1 MPHRDRVT
9 ALVRA
14 RLGLHNR
21 PAFLYDAL
29 MSGDPPTESGPDDPF
44 EGLEGLGET
53 DGIEGLEGLGETDGI
68 EGLEGLGGISGLGGF
83 GETGGTGGLGDI
95 PVIGDLMRMLQ
106 GATPGASQAR
116 EVGRAI
122 ACGGTSEP
130 NIDPVERIAMEQLVR
145 VAELRVAD
153 ATGLQPARGAAL
165 RVEVVNRVGWSD
177 RTISDYGELFGALAQ
192 SISAGAGP
200 DSDDTPDDPMAAM
213 LTGLTRM
220 IGPTMLA
227 LTTGAMVGR
236 LAQYALGGYVLPVP
250 RPAGKP
256 MLIALPSVD
265 EFGREWSL
273 DADDLRLWVCLH
285 EAVYCAVFGVD
296 HVRST
301 VSGLL
306 LRHASAFD
314 NNPRR
319 IEELLGDFD
328 PVSAGPEAFADLQTM
343 LGSPDAILGAVRSR
357 EQEALLPK
365 MTALVAAISGYVDH
379 TMDQIGEELIGSYD
393 RLSEALRRHRVEASK
408 SDRFVERLLG
418 LELDQAQYER
428 GAAFAAGV
436 VERAGTEGLQRLFS
450 HPDNLPTPA
459 EVDAAGL
466 WLARID
472 LPR

>member
-1 MPHRDRVT
+1 M
-9 ALVRA
+9 
-14 RLGLHNR
+14 N
-21 PAFLYDAL
+21 
-29 MSGDPPTESGPDDPF
+29 GDPPTEGGPDDPL

-53 DGIEGLEGLGETDGI
+53 GGIEDLEGLGETGGI
-68 EGLEGLGGISGLGGF
+68 EDLEGLGGF
-83 GETGGTGGLGDI
+83 GEPSGLEDI

-106 GATPGASQAR
+106 GATPGATQAR

-122 ACGGTSEP
+122 ASGGVSEP
-130 NIDPVERIAMEQLVR
+130 NIDPSSRIAMEELVR

-177 RTISDYGELFGALAQ
+177 RTVSDYGELFGALGE
-192 SISAGAGP
+192 SISSSRGP
-200 DSDDTPDDPMAAM
+200 DSDDPPDDPMAAM
-213 LTGLTRM
+213 LAGLTRM

-236 LAQYALGGYVLPVP
+236 LAQHALGGYVLPVP
-250 RPAGKP
+250 RPADKP
-256 MLIALPSVD
+256 MLIALPNVD
-265 EFGREWSL
+265 EFGRQWSL
-273 DADDLRLWVCLH
+273 DADDVRLWVCLH
-285 EAVYCAVFGVD
+285 EAAYCAVFGVD
-296 HVRST
+296 HVRGT
-301 VSGLL
+301 INDLL

-319 IEELLGDFD
+319 IEEMLGDFD
-328 PVSAGPEAFADLQTM
+328 PLSAGPEGFAELQTM
-343 LGSPDAILGAVRSR
+343 LGSPDAILGAVRSPA
-357 EQEALLPK
+357 QEALLPQL
-365 MTALVAAISGYVDH
+365 TALVAAITGYVDH
-379 TMDQIGEELIGSYD
+379 TMDRIGAELIGSYD
-393 RLSEALRRHRVEASK
+393 RLSEALRRHRVEASE

-418 LELDQAQYER
+418 LELDQTQYER

-450 HPDNLPTPA
+450 HLDNLPTPA